1 MTESEIKPT
10 IGAVMVLYAP
20 DLDVTDK
27 AIEAILP
34 QVDLLC
40 IVDNTPGADLS
51 ARFTDNRIHYIAMS
65 GNSGIAAAQNRG
77 TRWLLDRG
85 VDFLV
90 YTDQD
95 SETRPDTIAR
105 LMKGYNI
112 LTDGGVKVGLAGTLP
127 VNRDTGEPYRLS
139 ARRIDTSD
147 DLRRIPGAEGISEYY
162 SAISSISLIPRRAML
177 DNGGFDESL
186 FIDGVDHEWCWRA
199 WHTHA
204 YRTFIVRDAVIDH
217 CLGQGDR
224 HLAARQVHIA
234 SADRVYYQFRNYL
247 WLKRLEYTPA
257 YWIKKNGMKYAVKF
271 FYFPI
276 MVSPR
281 GKYLK
286 NILRGI
292 RDGLRRRHPDGSFPR
307 F

>member
-1 MTESEIKPT
+1 MTESETKPT

-105 LMKGYNI
+105 LMHGYTI

-127 VNRDTGEPYRLS
+127 VNRETGEPYRLS
-139 ARRIDTSD
+139 ARRIDSPD

>member
-1 MTESEIKPT
+1 
-10 IGAVMVLYAP
+10 MVLYRP
-20 DLDVTDK
+20 DLDVTAK
-27 AIEAILP
+27 AIETLLP
-34 QVDLLC
+34 QVDILC
-40 IVDNTPGADLS
+40 LIDNTPGADLS
-51 ARFTDNRIHYIAMS
+51 ARFTGQPQVHYIAM
-65 GNSGIAAAQNRG
+65 GENLGIAVAQNRA
-77 TRWLLDRG
+77 TRWLLGQG
-85 VDFLV
+85 VDYLA
-90 YTDQD
+90 YSDQD
-95 SETRPDTIAR
+95 SMCRPDTISK
-105 LMKGYNI
+105 LLKSHI
-112 LTDGGVKVGLAGTLP
+112 LLTDAGVKVGLTGTLP
-127 VNRDTGEPYRLS
+127 VNRETGEPYRLS
-139 ARRIDTSD
+139 ARRIDTPD

-186 FIDGVDHEWCWRA
+186 FIDGVDHEWCWCA

-204 YRTFIVRDAVIDH
+204 YRTFIVQDAVIDH
-217 CLGQGDR
+217 SLGQGDR
-224 HLAARQVHIA
+224 HLATRQVHIA

-257 YWIKKNGMKYAVKF
+257 YWIRKNGLKYAVKF

>member
-1 MTESEIKPT
+1 MTESETKPT

-65 GNSGIAAAQNRG
+65 DNSGIAAAQNRG

-95 SETRPDTIAR
+95 SEARPDTIAR
-105 LMKGYNI
+105 LMHGYAI
-112 LTDGGVKVGLAGTLP
+112 LTDGGIKVGLAGTLP

-139 ARRIDTSD
+139 ARRIDSPD

-224 HLAARQVHIA
+224 QLAARQVHIA

-257 YWIKKNGMKYAVKF
+257 YWIKKNGLKYAVKF

-292 RDGLRRRHPDGSFPR
+292 RDGLRRSHPDDSFPR

>member
-1 MTESEIKPT
+1 METEAKPV
-10 IGAVMVLYAP
+10 IGAVMVLYRP
-20 DLDVTDK
+20 DLDVTAK
-27 AIEAILP
+27 AIETLLP
-34 QVDLLC
+34 QVDILC
-40 IVDNTPGADLS
+40 LVDNTPGADLS
-51 ARFTDNRIHYIAMS
+51 ARFAGRPRIHYIAMS

-95 SETRPDTIAR
+95 SEARPDTIAR
-105 LMKGYNI
+105 LLNGYDI
-112 LTDGGVKVGLAGTLP
+112 LTDAGIKVGFVGTRP
-127 VNRDTGEPYRLS
+127 INRETGEPYRLS
-139 ARRIDTSD
+139 ARRIDTPD

-162 SAISSISLIPRRAML
+162 SAMSSISLIPRQAMM

-186 FIDGVDHEWCWRA
+186 FIDGVDDEWCWRA
-199 WHTHA
+199 WHSQA
-204 YRTFIVRDAVIDH
+204 YRTFIVEDAVIDH

-224 HLAARQVHIA
+224 HIGPRKVSIPAAF
-234 SADRVYYQFRNYL
+234 RVYYQFRNYF
-247 WLKRLEYTPA
+247 WLKRLSYTPSV
-257 YWIKKNGMKYAVKF
+257 WIKKNGIKYAVKF
-271 FYFPI
+271 FYYPI

-286 NILRGI
+286 NMLRGI
-292 RDGLRRRHPDGSFPR
+292 RDGLLHHQPSNPFPR

>member
-1 MTESEIKPT
+1 MTESETKPT

-105 LMKGYNI
+105 LMHGYTI

-127 VNRDTGEPYRLS
+127 VNRETGEPYRLS
-139 ARRIDTSD
+139 ARRIDSPD

-234 SADRVYYQFRNYL
+234 SADRAYYQFRNYL

-257 YWIKKNGMKYAVKF
+257 YWIKKNGLKYAVKF

>member
-1 MTESEIKPT
+1 MTKSETKPT

-34 QVDLLC
+34 QVDVLC

-51 ARFTDNRIHYIAMS
+51 ARFTDDRIHYIAMS
-65 GNSGIAAAQNRG
+65 DNSGIAAAQNRG

-105 LMKGYNI
+105 LMKGYDI
-112 LTDGGVKVGLAGTLP
+112 LTDAGVKVGLTGTLP
-127 VNRDTGEPYRLS
+127 VNRETGEPYRLS
-139 ARRIDTSD
+139 ARRIDTPD

-257 YWIKKNGMKYAVKF
+257 YWIKKNGLKYAVKF

>member
-1 MTESEIKPT
+1 MTESETKPT

-95 SETRPDTIAR
+95 SEARPDTIAR
-105 LMKGYNI
+105 LMHGYTI
-112 LTDGGVKVGLAGTLP
+112 LTDGGVKVGLTGTLP
-127 VNRDTGEPYRLS
+127 VNRETGEPYRLS
-139 ARRIDTSD
+139 ARRIDSPD

-162 SAISSISLIPRRAML
+162 SAISSISLIPRQAML

-224 HLAARQVHIA
+224 QLAARQVHIA

-292 RDGLRRRHPDGSFPR
+292 RDGLRRSHPDDSFPR

>member
-1 MTESEIKPT
+1 
-10 IGAVMVLYAP
+10 MVLYRP
-20 DLDVTDK
+20 DLDVTAK
-27 AIEAILP
+27 AIETLLP
-34 QVDLLC
+34 QVDILC
-40 IVDNTPGADLS
+40 LIDNTPGADLS
-51 ARFTDNRIHYIAMS
+51 ARFTGQPQVHYIAM
-65 GNSGIAAAQNRG
+65 GENLGIAVAQNRA
-77 TRWLLDRG
+77 TRWLLGQG
-85 VDFLV
+85 VDYLA
-90 YTDQD
+90 YSDQD
-95 SETRPDTIAR
+95 SMCRPDTISK
-105 LMKGYNI
+105 LLKSHI
-112 LTDGGVKVGLAGTLP
+112 LLTDAGVKVGLTGTLP
-127 VNRDTGEPYRLS
+127 VNRETGEPYRLS
-139 ARRIDTSD
+139 ARRIDTPD

-204 YRTFIVRDAVIDH
+204 YRTFIVQDAVIDH
-217 CLGQGDR
+217 SLGQGDR
-224 HLAARQVHIA
+224 HLATRKVHIA
-234 SADRVYYQFRNYL
+234 SADRAYYQFRNYL
-247 WLKRLEYTPA
+247 WLKHLAHTPK
-257 YWIKKNGMKYAVKF
+257 YWIRKNGLKYAVKF

>member
-1 MTESEIKPT
+1 
-10 IGAVMVLYAP
+10 
-20 DLDVTDK
+20 
-27 AIEAILP
+27 
-34 QVDLLC
+34 
-40 IVDNTPGADLS
+40 
-51 ARFTDNRIHYIAMS
+51 
-65 GNSGIAAAQNRG
+65 
-77 TRWLLDRG
+77 
-85 VDFLV
+85 
-90 YTDQD
+90 
-95 SETRPDTIAR
+95 
-105 LMKGYNI
+105 
-112 LTDGGVKVGLAGTLP
+112 
-127 VNRDTGEPYRLS
+127 
-139 ARRIDTSD
+139 
-147 DLRRIPGAEGISEYY
+147 
-162 SAISSISLIPRRAML
+162 ML

-204 YRTFIVRDAVIDH
+204 YRTFIVRDAVID
-217 CLGQGDR
+217 Q
-224 HLAARQVHIA
+224 
-234 SADRVYYQFRNYL
+234 

-257 YWIKKNGMKYAVKF
+257 YWIKKNGLKYAVKF

>member
-1 MTESEIKPT
+1 
-10 IGAVMVLYAP
+10 MVLYRP
-20 DLDVTDK
+20 DLDVTAK
-27 AIEAILP
+27 AIETLLP
-34 QVDLLC
+34 QVDILC
-40 IVDNTPGADLS
+40 LIDNTPGADLS
-51 ARFTDNRIHYIAMS
+51 ARFTGQPQVHYIAM
-65 GNSGIAAAQNRG
+65 GENLGIAVAQNRG
-77 TRWLLDRG
+77 TRWLLGQG
-85 VDFLV
+85 VDYLA
-90 YTDQD
+90 YSDQD
-95 SETRPDTIAR
+95 SMCRPDTISK
-105 LMKGYNI
+105 LLKSHI
-112 LTDGGVKVGLAGTLP
+112 LLTDAGVKVGLTGTLP
-127 VNRDTGEPYRLS
+127 VNRETGEPYRLS
-139 ARRIDTSD
+139 ARRIDTPD

-247 WLKRLEYTPA
+247 WLKHLAHTPK
-257 YWIKKNGMKYAVKF
+257 YWTKKNGLKYAVKF

>member
-1 MTESEIKPT
+1 MTESETKPT

-34 QVDLLC
+34 QVDFLC

-95 SETRPDTIAR
+95 SEARPDTIAR
-105 LMKGYNI
+105 LMHGYTI
-112 LTDGGVKVGLAGTLP
+112 LTDGGVKVGLTGTLP
-127 VNRDTGEPYRLS
+127 VNRETGEPYRLS
-139 ARRIDTSD
+139 ARRIDTPD

-217 CLGQGDR
+217 CLGLGDR

-257 YWIKKNGMKYAVKF
+257 YWIKKNGLKYAVKF

>member
-1 MTESEIKPT
+1 MTESETKPT

-105 LMKGYNI
+105 LMHGYTI
-112 LTDGGVKVGLAGTLP
+112 LTDGGVKVGLTGTLP
-127 VNRDTGEPYRLS
+127 VNRETGEPYRLS
-139 ARRIDTSD
+139 ARRIDTPD
-147 DLRRIPGAEGISEYY
+147 DLHRIPGAEGILEYY
-162 SAISSISLIPRRAML
+162 SAISSISLIPRQAML

-292 RDGLRRRHPDGSFPR
+292 RDGLRRRHPDDSFPR

>member
-1 MTESEIKPT
+1 
-10 IGAVMVLYAP
+10 
-20 DLDVTDK
+20 
-27 AIEAILP
+27 
-34 QVDLLC
+34 
-40 IVDNTPGADLS
+40 
-51 ARFTDNRIHYIAMS
+51 MS

-105 LMKGYNI
+105 LMHGYTI
-112 LTDGGVKVGLAGTLP
+112 LTDGGVKVGLTGTLP
-127 VNRDTGEPYRLS
+127 VNRETGEPYRLS
-139 ARRIDTSD
+139 ARRIDTPD
-147 DLRRIPGAEGISEYY
+147 DLRRIPGAEGILEYY

-257 YWIKKNGMKYAVKF
+257 YWIKKNGLKYAVKF

>member
-1 MTESEIKPT
+1 MTKSETKPT

-34 QVDLLC
+34 QVDILC

-105 LMKGYNI
+105 LMQGYDI
-112 LTDGGVKVGLAGTLP
+112 LTDAGVKVGLTGTLP
-127 VNRDTGEPYRLS
+127 VNRDTGVPYRLS
-139 ARRIDTSD
+139 ARRIDTPD

-204 YRTFIVRDAVIDH
+204 YRTFIVEDAVINH

-257 YWIKKNGMKYAVKF
+257 YWIKKTA
-271 FYFPI
+271 
-276 MVSPR
+276 
-281 GKYLK
+281 
-286 NILRGI
+286 
-292 RDGLRRRHPDGSFPR
+292 
-307 F
+307 

>member
-1 MTESEIKPT
+1 MTESETKPT

-51 ARFTDNRIHYIAMS
+51 ARFTDTRIHYIAMS

-95 SETRPDTIAR
+95 SETRPDTIVR

-112 LTDGGVKVGLAGTLP
+112 LTDAGVKVGLTGTLP
-127 VNRDTGEPYRLS
+127 VNRDTGVPYRLS
-139 ARRIDTSD
+139 ARRIDTPD

-247 WLKRLEYTPA
+247 WLKRLEYTPT
-257 YWIKKNGMKYAVKF
+257 YWIKKNGLKYAVKF

>member
-1 MTESEIKPT
+1 MTESETKPT

-105 LMKGYNI
+105 LMHGYTI

-127 VNRDTGEPYRLS
+127 VNRETGEPYRLS
-139 ARRIDTSD
+139 ARRIDSPD

-257 YWIKKNGMKYAVKF
+257 YWIKKNGLKYAVKF

>member
-1 MTESEIKPT
+1 MTESETKPT

-105 LMKGYNI
+105 LMHGYTI

-139 ARRIDTSD
+139 ARRIDSPD

-257 YWIKKNGMKYAVKF
+257 YWIKKNGLKYAVKF

>member
-1 MTESEIKPT
+1 MTESETKPT

-27 AIEAILP
+27 AIAAILP

-112 LTDGGVKVGLAGTLP
+112 LTDGGVKVGLTGTLP

-204 YRTFIVRDAVIDH
+204 YRTFIVEDAVIDH
-217 CLGQGDR
+217 SLGQGDR

-257 YWIKKNGMKYAVKF
+257 YWIKKNGLKYAVKF

>member
-1 MTESEIKPT
+1 MTESETKPT

-51 ARFTDNRIHYIAMS
+51 ARFTDTRIHYIAMS

-85 VDFLV
+85 VDFLA

-95 SETRPDTIAR
+95 SETRPDTIVR
-105 LMKGYNI
+105 LMKGYDI
-112 LTDGGVKVGLAGTLP
+112 LTDGGVKVGLTGTLP
-127 VNRDTGEPYRLS
+127 VNRETGEPYRLS
-139 ARRIDTSD
+139 ARRIDTPD

-257 YWIKKNGMKYAVKF
+257 YWIKKNGLKYAVKF

-292 RDGLRRRHPDGSFPR
+292 RDGLHRRHPDGSFPR

>member
-1 MTESEIKPT
+1 MTESETKPT

-65 GNSGIAAAQNRG
+65 GNAGIAAAQNRG

-95 SETRPDTIAR
+95 SEARPDTIAR
-105 LMKGYNI
+105 LMHGYAI
-112 LTDGGVKVGLAGTLP
+112 LTDGGVKVGLTGTLP

-139 ARRIDTSD
+139 ARRIDTPD
-147 DLRRIPGAEGISEYY
+147 DLRRIPGTEGISEYY

-257 YWIKKNGMKYAVKF
+257 YWIKKNGLKYAVKF

-292 RDGLRRRHPDGSFPR
+292 RDGLRRRHPDDSFPR

>member
-1 MTESEIKPT
+1 MTESETKPT

-105 LMKGYNI
+105 LMHGYTI

-127 VNRDTGEPYRLS
+127 VNRETGEPYRLS
-139 ARRIDTSD
+139 ARRIDSPN

-257 YWIKKNGMKYAVKF
+257 YWIKKNGLKYAVKF